1 MSDSPPPLHQPG
13 REKPIGVAIASPRIR
28 HQTTLGSPLGAAFTA
43 SSPPCWSHDGD
54 TVLPDAPCT
63 LIWGL
68 DSPFSPLQWLPP
80 GSPAEEVGMDG
91 FWRPLPGG
99 GPSLSPRESSLPDP
113 HRPSALPGG
122 WGVPEPPSPLALQL
136 ATPPVYFLFL

>member
-1 MSDSPPPLHQPG
+1 M
-13 REKPIGVAIASPRIR
+13 
-28 HQTTLGSPLGAAFTA
+28 A

-68 DSPFSPLQWLPP
+68 DSPFSPLHWLPP
-80 GSPAEEVGMDG
+80 GSPAGEVGMGG

-99 GPSLSPRESSLPDP
+99 GPSLSPPGELAPRPPQAIRPSRWVGRARASQSSCPPTCDTSSLLSVSLN
-113 HRPSALPGG
+113 HSVKRKLNLSRSGTR
-122 WGVPEPPSPLALQL
+122 V
-136 ATPPVYFLFL
+136 